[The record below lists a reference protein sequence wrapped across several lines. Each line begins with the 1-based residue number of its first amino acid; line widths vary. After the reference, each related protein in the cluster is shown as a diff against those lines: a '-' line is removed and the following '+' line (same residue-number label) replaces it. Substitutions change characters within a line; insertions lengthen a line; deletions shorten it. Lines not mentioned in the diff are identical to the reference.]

1 MKIKKSRQP
10 FEPRPDE
17 TLPDKADAN
26 PREALKEVPKY
37 DGRPKSD
44 KPRAPG
50 RGKAKAEIDPQ
61 VTKRPRSPKEMT
73 DLPDMKPPRRRGT
86 RGREAGRPT
95 EQYIRLRIRVRGDR
109 MSVVDSHLV
118 DGPLSSIN
126 AFPGNNAYEV
136 TLGDRLLHAGA
147 LPDLGQQR
155 SFVAPNPRKGEGT
168 HHFADHEVFE
178 FSARLPA
185 DAVTRETIKD
195 IQVRLHR
202 VKGEPKT
209 DRLTDERLGVQ
220 FEQEMRPVAELV
232 GLPESALPEEID
244 ARGGRTPSV

>member
-1 MKIKKSRQP
+1 M
-10 FEPRPDE
+10 
-17 TLPDKADAN
+17 
-26 PREALKEVPKY
+26 
-37 DGRPKSD
+37 
-44 KPRAPG
+44 
-50 RGKAKAEIDPQ
+50 
-61 VTKRPRSPKEMT
+61 
-73 DLPDMKPPRRRGT
+73 
-86 RGREAGRPT
+86 
-95 EQYIRLRIRVRGDR
+95 
-109 MSVVDSHLV
+109 
-118 DGPLSSIN
+118 
-126 AFPGNNAYEV
+126 
-136 TLGDRLLHAGA
+136 
-147 LPDLGQQR
+147 
-155 SFVAPNPRKGEGT
+155 
-168 HHFADHEVFE
+168 FE